1 MKGEVYLTKQGQY
14 AFVYN
19 NGKSWVTNLLVMK
32 AVPNQ
37 LDISRYGLSVS
48 KQLGNAVVRNRT
60 KRLLR
65 EILRVAPLKPGW
77 DIIFIARKQAAGT
90 RYSEMEKNTKS
101 LLSRARI
108 LAE

>member
-1 MKGEVYLTKQGQY
+1 MKGEVFLTKQEQY

-19 NGKSWVTNLLVMK
+19 NGNSWVNNKLVMK

-37 LDISRYGLSVS
+37 LGFSRYGLSVS

-65 EILRVAPLKPGW
+65 EILRVASLKPGW

-90 RYSEMEKNTKS
+90 QYGELEKTLKN
-101 LLSRARI
+101 LLSRAHI

>member
-1 MKGEVYLTKQGQY
+1 MKGEVHLTKQGQY
-14 AFVYN
+14 TYVYQ
-19 NGKSWVTNLLVMK
+19 NGGTWVNKLLVVR

-37 LDISRYGLSVS
+37 LIISRYGLSVS

-65 EILRVAPLKPGW
+65 EIMRLAPLKPGW
-77 DIIFIARKQAAGT
+77 DIVCIARKPAAGT
-90 RYSEMEKNTKS
+90 RYRELEKSLKA
-101 LLSRARI
+101 LLSRAHI